1 MGTSYRR
8 STPSTPM
15 NGLHGR
21 NRCIFDLSGHP
32 DEGDSR
38 TFKPFTAIET
48 RRLEGA
54 YAAGFP
60 GLQLLDAVLV
70 GHSMVGESLATHRRP
85 RDHVRDRSTS
95 HPVSC
100 RRFRRADDVGCR
112 HVAAVQ
118 MKETP

>member
-38 TFKPFTAIET
+38 TFKPLTAIET
-48 RRLEGA
+48 RRPEGA

-60 GLQLLDAVLV
+60 ELQLLDAVLV
-70 GHSMVGESLATHRRP
+70 GHSMVGERLATHRRP
-85 RDHVRDRSTS
+85 PDHVRDRSTS
-95 HPVSC
+95 HSVSC
-100 RRFRRADDVGCR
+100 RRFRRAGDVGCR
-112 HVAAVQ
+112 RVAAVQ